1 MNGTSNMNLSLSINQ
16 VTTELLRV
24 VSSVCEELGVAWVI
38 VGATARDL
46 VLHHGYGAL
55 VRRATQD
62 IDFAIE
68 VADWESFQKIKEQL
82 LLRGFTE
89 SRLQHRL
96 LGPNG
101 EPIDLIPF
109 GQIEDKD
116 NTIAWP
122 PKGDVAMNVSGFPEA
137 CGHADNV
144 IIEGHPNF
152 TVPVATPV
160 GMALLKLIAWTDRAP
175 DMRRKDAADIK
186 YIFENYERIPSVRDE
201 AYNEASA
208 GVMESYD
215 WDLTLACCHL
225 LGRHAREIASNG
237 TVRLLSALIA
247 GEVNQRRRA
256 ALIIEMSENQL
267 EDERNTQL
275 FRAFSEGFEKLLR
288 TI

>member
-1 MNGTSNMNLSLSINQ
+1 MNDTSNMNLSLKIKLE
-16 VTTELLRV
+16 TAELLLAV
-24 VSSVCEELGVAWVI
+24 KSICEELGLPWVV

-82 LLRGFTE
+82 LARGFIE
-89 SRLQHRL
+89 SKMQHRL

-101 EPIDLIPF
+101 EPIDIVPF

-122 PKGDVAMNVSGFPEA
+122 PKGEVAMNVLGFSEA
-137 CGHADNV
+137 CEHADNV
-144 IIEGHPNF
+144 TIEGSSNF

-160 GMALLKLIAWTDRAP
+160 GMVLLKLIAWTDRAS
-175 DMRRKDAADIK
+175 DIRRKDAADIK
-186 YIFENYERIPSVRDE
+186 YIFENYELIPSVKDE
-201 AYNEASA
+201 AYEEANT
-208 GVMESYD
+208 GVMDGYD

-225 LGRHAREIASNG
+225 LGRH
-237 TVRLLSALIA
+237 VRQIVSEGAYRVLAALIV
-247 GEVNQRRRA
+247 GEVKQRRRET
-256 ALIIEMSENQL
+256 LIIEMDENRM
-267 EDERNTQL
+267 EDDRNARL
-275 FRAFSEGFEKLLR
+275 FKAFSKGFEE
-288 TI
+288 